1 MVSVSIQVLN
11 LQQKREAMGNNVNEK
26 LLNCM
31 CKRDNIVIIENSKLN
46 SISIQPVGSETF
58 FRRD

>member
-11 LQQKREAMGNNVNEK
+11 LQQKREAMGNNVSEK

-31 CKRDNIVIIENSKLN
+31 CKRDSIVNIKILKIPN
-46 SISIQPVGSETF
+46 
-58 FRRD
+58 

>member
-11 LQQKREAMGNNVNEK
+11 LQQKREAKGNNVSEK

-31 CKRDNIVIIENSKLN
+31 CKRDNIVIIENSILN
-46 SISIQPVGSETF
+46 SIHVQPVGSETF
-58 FRRD
+58 FR